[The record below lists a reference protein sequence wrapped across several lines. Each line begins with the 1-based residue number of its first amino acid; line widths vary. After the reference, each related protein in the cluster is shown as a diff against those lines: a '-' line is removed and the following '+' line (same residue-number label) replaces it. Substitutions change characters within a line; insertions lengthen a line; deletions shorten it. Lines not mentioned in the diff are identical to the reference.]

1 VSSPTSANTPN
12 AAAFSPSRDDV
23 FGRIASR
30 YDLLCD
36 LFSFGIHRLWK
47 RAVAR
52 EISDQPWN
60 VLLDGATGTGD
71 IMLRVLSRSPQGQRS
86 VIASDLSRQMLAM
99 ASRRL
104 VTHRDQV
111 RFDVLDM
118 EAMPSIPSES
128 VDAYTISLGLKICDR
143 AKALEEAL
151 RVLRPGGR
159 LIVLESSNIPIAV
172 VNRAYLFY
180 MSVCMPALGRLAT
193 GGDSSAYRYL
203 LDGIRGFPTA
213 ELLAKE
219 LESQG
224 FSDVRFRRLSA
235 GIVAVHVATKPNDFR
250 VPKDCQIKTSACP
263 PRSAIV

>member
-1 VSSPTSANTPN
+1 VRPRRTLQPLGDTVDSSTSARAPN
-12 AAAFSPSRDDV
+12 AAAFSPRTDDV

-36 LFSFGIHRLWK
+36 LFSFGIHRVWK

-52 EISDQPWN
+52 EIYDQPWN

-71 IMLRVLSRSPQGQRS
+71 IMLRVLSRNPQGQRS
-86 VIASDLSRQMLAM
+86 VIASDISSQMLAM

-104 VTHRDQV
+104 VNHREQV
-111 RFDVLDM
+111 RFEQLDM
-118 EAMPSIPSES
+118 
-128 VDAYTISLGLKICDR
+128 AYSISLGLKICDR
-143 AKALEEAL
+143 AKALQEAF

-159 LIVLESSNIPIAV
+159 LVVLEASNIPVAV
-172 VNRAYLFY
+172 VNRAYLLY
-180 MSVCMPALGRLAT
+180 MSVCMPTLGWLAT

-203 LDGIRGFPTA
+203 LDGIRGFPSA

-219 LESQG
+219 IESEG

-235 GIVAVHVATKPNDFR
+235 GIVAIHVATKPHD
-250 VPKDCQIKTSACP
+250 
-263 PRSAIV
+263 PRAA